1 MMISPEER
9 LAALGFS
16 LPPAPAPSASYV
28 PFREAGSMLYL
39 SGQGPK
45 LPNGTYRIWQLRT
58 ADDIPDGYADARLA
72 GLNLLASVK
81 AAVGELKR
89 IEAVVKVFGMVNA
102 VPDFPHHPKV
112 IDGVSDLLIEVFGP
126 EVGRHARSAVGMG
139 SLPRGMSVEIELILK
154 IRD

>member
-58 ADDIPDGYADARLA
+58 ADDVPDGYADARLA

-102 VPDFPHHPKV
+102 VPDFPHHPK
-112 IDGVSDLLIEVFGP
+112 
-126 EVGRHARSAVGMG
+126 
-139 SLPRGMSVEIELILK
+139 
-154 IRD
+154 